1 MHRVVVIGGGPA
13 GMVAAYAAAKKGNYV
28 ILIEKNEKLGKKL
41 YITGK
46 GRCNLTTSVEKNDFF
61 SAVVSKPKFLFG
73 AFNNFSN
80 KDVMA
85 FFEENGLALKE
96 ERGNRIF
103 PQSDKASDVTKTLE
117 KAIVKAGV
125 DIRLNTQVNS
135 VETVN
140 GAISAVITNKGMVN
154 CDSVIVCT
162 GGCSYPTTGSTG
174 DGYKFA
180 TKVGHTV
187 TKLNPSLVGVELKG
201 SDFQELQGLSL
212 KNVSICASCGDKQI
226 YKDFGEMLFT
236 HFGISGPIVLS
247 CSALINKLDINSI
260 KFYIDLKPAL
270 DFDVLDKR
278 LVREFRDNNVK
289 TLSTTMRSLLPKV
302 LINVVLRQ
310 ANVNGNKNCSEI
322 TLNERQQLVKT
333 LKSMVFS
340 AKRLRPIE
348 EAIVTSGGVCVKE
361 INPKTME
368 SKLIKGLFFAG
379 EILDLD
385 AFTGGYNLQIA
396 FSTGY
401 TAGLFC

>member
-13 GMVAAYAAAKKGNYV
+13 GMIAAYSAARKGKNV
-28 ILIEKNEKLGKKL
+28 ILLEKNEKLGKKL

-46 GRCNLTTSVEKNDFF
+46 GRCNLTTSVDKNDFF
-61 SAVVSKPKFLFG
+61 VAVVSNPKFLFG

-80 KDVMA
+80 KDVIS
-85 FFEENGLALKE
+85 FFEENGLKLKE

-117 KAIVKAGV
+117 KLLVETGV

-135 VETVN
+135 IVATN
-140 GAISAVITNKGMVN
+140 GAVKAVITDKTTIE
-154 CDSVIVCT
+154 CDSVIICT

-180 TKVGHTV
+180 RQVGHTV
-187 TKLNPSLVGVELKG
+187 TELKPSLVGIELKG

-212 KNVSICASCGDKQI
+212 KNVSLYAYCGDKQI
-226 YKDFGEMLFT
+226 YSDFGEMLFT

-247 CSALINKLDINSI
+247 CSSLINKLDMNSV

-270 DFDVLDKR
+270 DDDVLDKR
-278 LVREFRDNNVK
+278 LIREFKDNNVK
-289 TLSTTMRSLLPKV
+289 TLSTTMRSLLPKT
-302 LINVVLRQ
+302 LIDVVLRQ
-310 ANVNGNKNCSEI
+310 AGVNANKNCSEI
-322 TLNERQQLVKT
+322 TANERKQLIKT
-333 LKSMVFS
+333 LKRMVFHP
-340 AKRLRPIE
+340 KRLRSIE

-361 INPKTME
+361 ISSKTME
-368 SKLIKGLFFAG
+368 SKLINGLFFAG
-379 EILDLD
+379 EVLDLD